1 MKPEPFNRRAFL
13 KSAVATSAVTRTTR
27 RSPPVQQSQSTPPA
41 TAASPG
47 YARPNAGE
55 QTFNESGGEQTA

>member
-13 KSAVATSAVTRTTR
+13 KSAVAADAVTRTTR

-41 TAASPG
+41 AAGNPG

-55 QTFNESGGEQTA
+55 QSFNEGGGEQTA